1 MIIEY
6 TLRRQP
12 SEIVQFDQQMPPE
25 NNTNITSISCSTK
38 WIEQI
43 VNQDIILTLLTI
55 ETNSSRED
63 KALYEDSRS
72 ISLEYAFCFGSDNE
86 ILKKSAMI

>member
-1 MIIEY
+1 LIIEY
-6 TLRRQP
+6 TLRIQP

-25 NNTNITSISCSTK
+25 NNTNIPSISWTK
-38 WIEQI
+38 WVKRI

-72 ISLEYAFCFGSDNE
+72 ISLGYAFCFGSDNE
-86 ILKKSAMI
+86 MSKKSAMI